1 MKMKSVRL
9 VLAFTFLLAFGHFI
23 IHGVSGTA
31 LAGEIKMGA
40 LIPLTGFATGFGENQ
55 KIALDLAVDE
65 INKAGGINGNTLKVI
80 TYDTESKGEKAIFGF
95 RKLVTQ
101 DNVLAVLG
109 PFLSTEAEVCF
120 PLANKY
126 EIVSISASAAKPG
139 LAAKFRP
146 YGFVNATS
154 DMNTLPPAVDYWVKK
169 HNIKTVCIVTD
180 IKDALN
186 KSTGQIVFPKL
197 LEVKGVKILGTSDF
211 VTGEMDFS
219 AHVSKF
225 KGLNPDGIVVS
236 CTIADAAGFI
246 KEARKQGLKQPFI
259 GGVAIQAPKF
269 LELAGADANGT
280 ITGSSFWIENPTPK
294 SQAFV
299 EEFKKRF
306 GGRDPNPF
314 AANMHENVFI
324 MKQLTEKSG
333 VNGESAHLALDRKK
347 IQKGLETLKDFAGI
361 TGTFSMTK
369 QGNVD
374 KSGYVL
380 MAQDGKWVKP

>member
-1 MKMKSVRL
+1 MVKKMIRFVSIMV
-9 VLAFTFLLAFGHFI
+9 VIIGFHAFCI
-23 IHGVSGTA
+23 SGAQAADIT
-31 LAGEIKMGA
+31 LGA

-55 KIALDLAVDE
+55 KIGLDIAVDE
-65 INKAGGINGNTLKVI
+65 INKAGGIMGNPLKMI

-95 RKLVTQ
+95 RKLATQ

-120 PLANKY
+120 PLANRY
-126 EIVSISASAAKPG
+126 QIVSISASAAKPG
-139 LAAKFRP
+139 LAEAHRP
-146 YGFVNATS
+146 YGFINATS
-154 DMNTLPPAVDYWVKK
+154 DMNTLPPAVEYWVKT
-169 HNIKTVCIVTD
+169 HHIKTVCIVTD

-197 LEVKGVKILGTSDF
+197 LESKGVKILGTSEF

-225 KGLNPDGIVVS
+225 KGVNPDGIVVS

-246 KEARKQGLKQPFI
+246 KEAKKQGLGKPFI

-280 ITGSSFWIENPTPK
+280 ITGSSFWVENPAPRSRT
-294 SQAFV
+294 FV
-299 EEFKKRF
+299 EEFKKRY
-306 GGRDPNPF
+306 GGREPNPF

-324 MKQLTEKSG
+324 MKKLIETTG
-333 VNGESAHLALDRKK
+333 VSNQSSDLEADRQK
-347 IQKGLETLKDFAGI
+347 IQKGLEVLKNFDGV
-361 TGTFSMTK
+361 TGTFSVTK
-369 QGNVD
+369 EGSVD

-380 MAQDGKWVKP
+380 MAKDGKWVKP

>member
-1 MKMKSVRL
+1 MVGIPGFAKAADITL
-9 VLAFTFLLAFGHFI
+9 
-23 IHGVSGTA
+23 
-31 LAGEIKMGA
+31 GA

-55 KIALDLAVDE
+55 KIGLDIAVDE
-65 INKAGGINGNTLKVI
+65 INKAGGIKGNPLKMI

-95 RKLVTQ
+95 RKQATQ
-101 DNVLAVLG
+101 DNVLGILG

-126 EIVSISASAAKPG
+126 QIVSISASAAKPG
-139 LAAKFRP
+139 LAEAHRP
-146 YGFVNATS
+146 YGFINATS
-154 DMNTLPPAVDYWVKK
+154 DMNTLPPAVDYWVKT

-197 LEVKGVKILGTSDF
+197 LEAKGVKILGTSEF

-225 KGLNPDGIVVS
+225 KGMNPDGIVIS

-246 KEARKQGLKQPFI
+246 KEAKKQGLGKPFI

-280 ITGSSFWIENPTPK
+280 ITGSSFWVENPAAK
-294 SQAFV
+294 SKAFV
-299 EEFKKRF
+299 EEFKKRY
-306 GGRDPNPF
+306 GGREPNPF

-324 MKQLTEKSG
+324 MKQLIETTG
-333 VNGESAHLALDRKK
+333 VTNKPSDLDADRQK
-347 IQKGLETLKDFAGI
+347 IQKGLETLKNFEGV
-361 TGTFSMTK
+361 TGTFSITK
-369 QGNVD
+369 EGTVD

-380 MAQDGKWVKP
+380 MAKDGKWVKP

>member
-1 MKMKSVRL
+1 MRTTSIRSVL
-9 VLAFTFLLAFGHFI
+9 LFAFLLMVGI
-23 IHGVSGTA
+23 SGFAHAADIT
-31 LAGEIKMGA
+31 LGA

-55 KIALDLAVDE
+55 KIGLDIAVDE
-65 INKAGGINGNTLKVI
+65 INKAGGIKGNTLKMI

-95 RKLVTQ
+95 RKLATQ
-101 DNVLAVLG
+101 DNVLAILG

-126 EIVSISASAAKPG
+126 QIISISASAAKPG
-139 LAAKFRP
+139 LAEAHRP
-146 YGFVNATS
+146 YGFINATS
-154 DMNTLPPAVDYWVKK
+154 DMNTLPPAVEYWVKA

-197 LEVKGVKILGTSDF
+197 LEAKGVKILGTSEF
-211 VTGEMDFS
+211 VTGEMDLS

-225 KGLNPDGIVVS
+225 KGVNPDGIVVS

-246 KEARKQGLKQPFI
+246 KEAKKQGMDKPFI

-280 ITGSSFWIENPTPK
+280 ITGSSFWVENPVPK
-294 SQAFV
+294 SIAFV
-299 EEFKKRF
+299 EEFKKRY
-306 GGRDPNPF
+306 GGREPNPF

-324 MKQLTEKSG
+324 IKKLVETTG
-333 VNGESAHLALDRKK
+333 VTNKPSDLDVDRQK
-347 IQKGLETLKDFAGI
+347 IQKGLEVLKNFEGV
-361 TGTFSMTK
+361 TGTFSVTK
-369 QGNVD
+369 EGTVD

-380 MAQDGKWVKP
+380 MAKDGKWVKP

>member
-1 MKMKSVRL
+1 MARRMILFVSAM
-9 VLAFTFLLAFGHFI
+9 AFVFGLLTFSLPGAQAADITL
-23 IHGVSGTA
+23 
-31 LAGEIKMGA
+31 GA

-55 KIALDLAVDE
+55 KIGLDIAVDE
-65 INKAGGINGNTLKVI
+65 INKAGGIKGNTLKMI

-95 RKLVTQ
+95 RKQATQ
-101 DNVLAVLG
+101 DNVLAILG

-126 EIVSISASAAKPG
+126 QIVSISASAAKPG
-139 LAAKFRP
+139 LAEAHRP
-146 YGFVNATS
+146 YGFINATS
-154 DMNTLPPAVDYWVKK
+154 DMNTLPPAVEYWVKA

-197 LEVKGVKILGTSDF
+197 LEAKGVKILGTSEF
-211 VTGEMDFS
+211 VTGEMDLS

-225 KGLNPDGIVVS
+225 KGVNPDGIVVS

-246 KEARKQGLKQPFI
+246 KEAKKQGLDKPFI

-280 ITGSSFWIENPTPK
+280 ITGSSFWVENPVPK
-294 SQAFV
+294 SIAFV
-299 EEFKKRF
+299 EEFKKRY
-306 GGRDPNPF
+306 GGREPNPF

-324 MKQLTEKSG
+324 IKKLIETTG
-333 VNGESAHLALDRKK
+333 VTNKPSDLDVDRQK
-347 IQKGLETLKDFAGI
+347 IQKGLEVLKNFEGV
-361 TGTFSMTK
+361 TGTFSVTK
-369 QGNVD
+369 EGTVD

-380 MAQDGKWVKP
+380 MAKDGKWVKP